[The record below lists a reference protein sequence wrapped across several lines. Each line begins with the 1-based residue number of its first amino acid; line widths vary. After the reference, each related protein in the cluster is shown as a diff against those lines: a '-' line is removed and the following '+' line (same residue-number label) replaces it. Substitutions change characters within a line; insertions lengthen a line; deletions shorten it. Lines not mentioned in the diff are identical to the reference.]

1 MIQTIFETVFTILVA
16 MAFGWWAKT
25 FYDECAAGAKSW
37 QERMEAM
44 RAEREREQAER
55 FERERA
61 ERERAE
67 RFIERARA
75 NYERK
80 LAERERAA

>member
-1 MIQTIFETVFTILVA
+1 MIETIFELVFTILVA
-16 MAFGWWAKT
+16 MGFGWWAKS
-25 FYDECAAGAKSW
+25 FYDECAGTKSW
-37 QERMEAM
+37 QERMREM
-44 RAEREREQAER
+44 EAERERERAER

>member
-1 MIQTIFETVFTILVA
+1 MIETIFALVFTILVA
-16 MAFGWWAKT
+16 MGFGWWAKS

-37 QERMEAM
+37 QERMREM
-44 RAEREREQAER
+44 EAERERELAER
-55 FERERA
+55 F

-75 NYERK
+75 NYGRK